1 MSFLTN
7 GPSVSQSQYNFS
19 PTVGAKSGFGENF
32 AAAFNETT
40 AAFSQFGLEFSL
52 LDEDEKN
59 NDLIYELT
67 GERLSA
73 FPDAIYLYERAAKE
87 AEGETPDELPSHLVA
102 GGRVSP
108 KEYFNA
114 YQNKRKRLAELKK
127 QYPEISTYEE
137 MWGRVKTDAQKK
149 TEIAQ
154 RSFRR
159 AGTTGTIGFFAGGMA
174 GAFTYR
180 DPVNLMTL
188 GAGGFGPSIVKR
200 IGTEMGVQAGIEAQN
215 QFFGVAENR
224 RLLGLKHTGGDM
236 AFHIAAA
243 SVGGGAFRGLFEG
256 VGAGLKKIGNRD
268 GQAAVRMSMRD
279 LADNLSDPKLLE
291 GQSAEVRAAALAN
304 EIDAENAARNPY
316 PNNAAGE
323 ARSNAVHN
331 DTRQELES
339 WGTDPFEPVPPH
351 REQPPGAPTHRDYL
365 IEEAEGV
372 IELMRRAPKS
382 LRAKELSET
391 LGEKVESLSR
401 FLKKRGGIVDYG
413 GELAAR
419 DVTNRSLPG
428 LIRKRETTDVTSTID
443 YAKQAAFEA
452 GYFPHVRDYNE
463 ISDSDFYDAIA
474 ADVWFQGKSARAGEG
489 RPIYTG
495 RAQRAVE
502 DEMRAIDEMAQEYDR
517 MGITADMTPE
527 QVARILDEDRARV
540 MPDER
545 PPQLGR
551 DEVEDV
557 EFMQGDRSDWINT
570 AKPDEIPDFLPGGR
584 HYQTEANKE
593 LLDDFMHIG
602 RSHEAR
608 IPHTDRASETIEDLT
623 ETIDVDTNN
632 AVQRLADEGIEETDE
647 IFDFAVVDGE
657 ITLVPRTVK
666 DFLDE
671 FDADENL
678 DAVLEACVK

>member
-1 MSFLTN
+1 MSFLTH

-32 AAAFNETT
+32 AAAFNETA
-40 AAFSQFGLEFSL
+40 AAFSQFGLEFSM

-67 GERLSA
+67 GERLGS
-73 FPDAIYLYERAAKE
+73 FHDAIYLYERAAKE
-87 AEGETPDELPSHLVA
+87 AEGETPDQLPSHLVA
-102 GGRVSP
+102 GGYTSP
-108 KEYFNA
+108 QEYFKQ

-127 QYPEISTYEE
+127 QYPQISTYEE
-137 MWGRVKTDAQKK
+137 MWSRVKTDAQEK

-159 AGTTGTIGFFAGGMA
+159 AGTTGSIRFFAGGRA
-174 GAFTYR
+174 GAFTNR
-180 DPVNLMTL
+180 DPINLMTL
-188 GAGGFGPSIVKR
+188 GMGGFGPTVVKR
-200 IGTEMGVQAGIEAQN
+200 ISTEMGVQAGIEAQN

-279 LADNLSDPKLLE
+279 LADNLSDPKRLK
-291 GQSAEVRAAALAN
+291 GQSSEVRAAALAN
-304 EIDAENAARNPY
+304 EIDAENAATNPY
-316 PNNAAGE
+316 SADAAGT
-323 ARSNAVHN
+323 ARSKDALQQ
-331 DTRQELES
+331 TREDLEA
-339 WGTDPFEPVPPH
+339 WGVAPLEPVPPH
-351 REQPPGAPTHRDYL
+351 REAPAGPRTTADHL
-365 IEEAEGV
+365 LEEAEGV
-372 IELMRRAPKS
+372 IELMRRAPQGLKAGEIS
-382 LRAKELSET
+382 KQ
-391 LGEKVESLSR
+391 LGQKVVSLSR
-401 FLKKRGGIVDYG
+401 FIKNRGGIVDYA
-413 GELAAR
+413 GELASR

-428 LIRKRETTDVTSTID
+428 LVRKEEQAGLENTID
-443 YAKQAAFEA
+443 YVKEAVFDA

-463 ISDSDFYDAIA
+463 ISDSDLYDAIA
-474 ADVWFQGKSARAGEG
+474 ADVWFQGKSARADEG

-495 RAQRAVE
+495 EAQRAVD
-502 DEMRAIDEMAQEYDR
+502 DEMRAADQMAQQYEAL
-517 MGITADMTPE
+517 GISADMTPA
-527 QVARILDEDRARV
+527 QVARILDEDRTRG
-540 MPDER
+540 MPDDR
-545 PPQLGR
+545 PPEIRQ
-551 DEVEDV
+551 DE
-557 EFMQGDRSDWINT
+557 M
-570 AKPDEIPDFLPGGR
+570 
-584 HYQTEANKE
+584 EAEARAYEQSEAYRE
-593 LLDDFMHIG
+593 LLDDFMHHG

-608 IPHTDRASETIEDLT
+608 IPHTDRASQTIDELE
-623 ETIDVDTNN
+623 ETIDVDVDN

-671 FDADENL
+671 FEADENL

>member
-1 MSFLTN
+1 MSFLTH

-32 AAAFNETT
+32 AAAFNETA
-40 AAFSQFGLEFSL
+40 AAFSQFGLEFSM

-67 GERLSA
+67 GERLGS
-73 FPDAIYLYERAAKE
+73 FHDDIYLYERAAKE
-87 AEGETPDELPSHLVA
+87 AEGETPDQLPSHLVA
-102 GGRVSP
+102 GGYTSP
-108 KEYFNA
+108 QEYFKQ

-127 QYPEISTYEE
+127 QYPQISTYEE
-137 MWGRVKTDAQKK
+137 MWSRVKTDAQEK

-159 AGTTGTIGFFAGGMA
+159 AGTTGSIGFFAGGMA

-180 DPVNLMTL
+180 DPINLMTL
-188 GAGGFGPSIVKR
+188 GMGGFGPTVVKR
-200 IGTEMGVQAGIEAQN
+200 ISTEMGVQAGIEAQN

-279 LADNLSDPKLLE
+279 LADNLSDPKRLK
-291 GQSAEVRAAALAN
+291 GQSSEVRAAALAN
-304 EIDAENAARNPY
+304 EIDAENAATNPY
-316 PNNAAGE
+316 SADAAGT
-323 ARSNAVHN
+323 ARSKDALQQ
-331 DTRQELES
+331 TREDLEA
-339 WGTDPFEPVPPH
+339 WGVAPLEPVPPH
-351 REQPPGAPTHRDYL
+351 REAPAGPRTTADHL
-365 IEEAEGV
+365 LEEAEGV
-372 IELMRRAPKS
+372 IELMRRAPQGLKAGEIS
-382 LRAKELSET
+382 KQ
-391 LGEKVESLSR
+391 LGQKVVSLSR
-401 FLKKRGGIVDYG
+401 FIKNRGGIVDYA
-413 GELAAR
+413 GELASR

-428 LIRKRETTDVTSTID
+428 LVRKEEQAGLENTID
-443 YAKQAAFEA
+443 YVKEAVFDA

-463 ISDSDFYDAIA
+463 ISDSDLYDAIA
-474 ADVWFQGKSARAGEG
+474 ADVWFQGKSARADEG

-495 RAQRAVE
+495 EAQRAVD
-502 DEMRAIDEMAQEYDR
+502 DEMRAADQMAQQYEAL
-517 MGITADMTPE
+517 GISADMTPA
-527 QVARILDEDRARV
+527 QVARILDEDRTRG
-540 MPDER
+540 MPDDR
-545 PPQLGR
+545 PPEIRQ
-551 DEVEDV
+551 DE
-557 EFMQGDRSDWINT
+557 M
-570 AKPDEIPDFLPGGR
+570 
-584 HYQTEANKE
+584 EAEARAYEQSEAYRE
-593 LLDDFMHIG
+593 LLDDFMHHG

-608 IPHTDRASETIEDLT
+608 IPHTDRASQTIDELE
-623 ETIDVDTNN
+623 ETIDVDVDN
-632 AVQRLADEGIEETDE
+632 AFQRLADEGIEETDE

-671 FDADENL
+671 FEADENL